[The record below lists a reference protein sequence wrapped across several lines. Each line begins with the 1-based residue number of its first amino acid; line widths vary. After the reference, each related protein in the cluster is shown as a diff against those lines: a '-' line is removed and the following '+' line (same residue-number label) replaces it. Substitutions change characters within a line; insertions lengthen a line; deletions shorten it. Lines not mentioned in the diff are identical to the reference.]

1 MTVVWDIITSPGVC
15 AALPAVT
22 FSCTIMRA
30 LISLVP
36 PLQNRSVSGSRGRNS
51 VLLQRL

>member
-1 MTVVWDIITSPGVC
+1 MHNNESTDIPG
-15 AALPAVT
+15 
-22 FSCTIMRA
+22 
-30 LISLVP
+30 P